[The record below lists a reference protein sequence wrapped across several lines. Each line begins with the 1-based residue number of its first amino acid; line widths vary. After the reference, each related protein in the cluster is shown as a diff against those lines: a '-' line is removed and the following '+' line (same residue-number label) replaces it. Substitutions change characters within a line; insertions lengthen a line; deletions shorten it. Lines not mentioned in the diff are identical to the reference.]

1 MSKTVDPISGNAEGR
16 SESPGRLMAS
26 IVPGTDVFDRLAYLL
41 GNLTERLPR
50 WSSQFIQ
57 LMDDFDEL
65 WDIDDP
71 LLSDEPVISL

>member
-1 MSKTVDPISGNAEGR
+1 
-16 SESPGRLMAS
+16 MAS

-50 WSSQFIQ
+50 WSSRFIQ